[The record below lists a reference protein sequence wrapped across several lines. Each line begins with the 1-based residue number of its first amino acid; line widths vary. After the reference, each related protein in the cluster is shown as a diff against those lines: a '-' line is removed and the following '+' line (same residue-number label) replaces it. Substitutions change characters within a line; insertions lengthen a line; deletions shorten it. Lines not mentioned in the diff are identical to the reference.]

1 MAPRSEAGPLSVVT
15 VIVAACALRL
25 HKPISSA
32 LAAAAVVLERL
43 QINMVASHRGSD
55 EPNQKRNGAR
65 DRSGQALKC
74 AETADRYWYRSAPR
88 MMAVR
93 IARLLKWPPG
103 EASIIGWLL
112 QTKAFIMII
121 FANVL
126 LDRGIITA
134 KAFTALVLMAV
145 ESTMRTLPVVVPKL
159 RRIAR
164 PATRN

>member
-1 MAPRSEAGPLSVVT
+1 
-15 VIVAACALRL
+15 
-25 HKPISSA
+25 
-32 LAAAAVVLERL
+32 
-43 QINMVASHRGSD
+43 
-55 EPNQKRNGAR
+55 
-65 DRSGQALKC
+65 
-74 AETADRYWYRSAPR
+74 